1 MPKWTEEQSEA
12 IKRSGTNI
20 IVSAGAGSGKTA
32 VLTERVITKL
42 LNGVKI
48 EELIILTFTNAAAK
62 EMKDRIR
69 KKINEHEEI
78 LDNLNNLD
86 NAYITTFD
94 SFTLS
99 LVKKYNYILNVSSNL
114 NIVDNS
120 IISIIKKDYLDEV
133 FLEKYRENDSKFAK
147 LINDFT
153 IKSDKNIKESI
164 LKIIESLS
172 LKSNKEEFLDNYIN
186 DYLSDEKI
194 EEYIKEFTI
203 LLHKEIENIETNI
216 MYLENSI
223 YSDYYENMV
232 SCFSNLIN
240 AKSYDEIRRN
250 MPNSLPRRPRGS
262 DDILIYKESIDESL
276 DNLKNYLRFGSAE
289 EIKASFNITKD
300 YIESI
305 IDIIKR
311 FNKRLDKYKFD
322 FDLYE
327 FTDIELLAIK
337 LLKENAEIRDEI
349 KNSTNEILVD
359 EYQDTNDLQE
369 EFVSLISNN
378 NVYMVG
384 DIKQSIYGFRNANP
398 TIFKNKY
405 EAYSKGNGGIK
416 IDLLKNFRSRDEVL
430 NGINEIFSLIMDSY
444 IGGADYTV
452 SHKMVFGN
460 TSYNEFKAN
469 QNYDLEIYNYPYDKD
484 DKTFTKEEMEAFII
498 GKDILNKIKN
508 KYQVLDGSLRDCTY
522 KDFCIIMDRGTYYS
536 TYKKIFEYLG
546 IPVRILEDKKLTN
559 EIDIM
564 LLNNLIGLIL
574 KINSYQFDKEF
585 KYFFTSI
592 ARSYLFEFNDNK
604 IFNIIKDNSYKE
616 TLIYKKC
623 LKICENIDKLNNYEL
638 LINIIDEFDFYK
650 NSIKVGNIEDTIIRV
665 NNLLNIAD
673 NLSSMGYTLSDFK
686 EYLDKMINGSSEIT
700 YKDSLV
706 ESNSVKIMNIHKS
719 KGLEFPICYFSLFH
733 KGFNKED
740 IKSRF
745 VYDNKYGIIT
755 PYFDEGIGMTILKD
769 LLKNKYN
776 LDNISEKLRLL
787 YVAVTRAKEKMIIV
801 TSLDEERNN
810 VKEIVDNSV
819 RSKYNT
825 FLDVINSISGNL
837 SKYIKNINIDEV
849 GITKDYMYGSSN
861 NTLLDSS
868 NSVINYHTINIEN
881 EIIETK
887 HASKTIT
894 ELIDKDT
901 KNKLEYGTK
910 VHKLFETEDFLT
922 SDNERIKKLVNKF
935 NINENT
941 LIYKE
946 HEFVY
951 EKDSILYHGIIDLVL
966 IDNNIIKIIDY
977 KLKNISDEKYID
989 QLKVYYDYINMVLN
1003 QDNKIEIEVY
1013 LYSII
1018 ETKVTRINF

>member
-1 MPKWTEEQSEA
+1 MPKWTEEQSDA
-12 IKRSGTNI
+12 IKRSDTNI

-32 VLTERVITKL
+32 VLTERVIQKL

-133 FLEKYRENDSKFAK
+133 FLEKYEENDSKFNK

-153 IKSDKNIKESI
+153 IKNDKNIKDSI

-172 LKSNKEEFLDNYIN
+172 LKSNKDEFLNNYMN
-186 DYLSDEKI
+186 SYLSDEKI
-194 EEYIKEFTI
+194 EEYIKEFTNI
-203 LLHKEIENIETNI
+203 LNKEIDNIETNI
-216 MYLENSI
+216 MYLENSL

-240 AKSYDEIRRN
+240 AKSYDEIRRSI
-250 MPNSLPRRPRGS
+250 PNSLPRRPKGS
-262 DDILIYKESIDESL
+262 DDILVYKESIDESL
-276 DNLKNYLRFGSAE
+276 DNLKNYLRFNSVE
-289 EIKASFNITKD
+289 EIKASFNNTKD
-300 YIESI
+300 YIECI

-311 FNKRLDKYKFD
+311 FNKKLDKYKYEK
-322 FDLYE
+322 DLYE

-337 LLKENAEIRDEI
+337 LLKENDEIREEI

-469 QNYDLEIYNYPYDKD
+469 QNYDLEIYNYPFDKD
-484 DKTFTKEEMEAFII
+484 DKTFTKEEVEAFII
-498 GKDILNKIKN
+498 GKDILNKINN

-574 KINSYQFDKEF
+574 KINSYEFDKEF

-604 IFNIIKDNSYKE
+604 IFNIIKDNSYKD

-638 LINIIDEFDFYK
+638 LLNIIDEFDFYK

-673 NLSSMGYTLSDFK
+673 NLSNMGYTLSDFK
-686 EYLDKMINGSSEIT
+686 KYLDKMINGGSEIT

-769 LLKNKYN
+769 LLKDKYN

-801 TSLDEERNN
+801 SSLDEERNN
-810 VKEIVDNSV
+810 VKDIVDNSI
-819 RSKYNT
+819 RSKYNS
-825 FLDVINSISGNL
+825 FLDILNSISGNL
-837 SKYIKNINIDEV
+837 NKYIKNININEL
-849 GITKDYMYGSSN
+849 GITKDYMYGSSKFD
-861 NTLLDSS
+861 LLNSS
-868 NSVINYHTINIEN
+868 NNVINYHTINIEN
-881 EIIETK
+881 EIIESK
-887 HASKTIT
+887 HASKIIN

-901 KNKLEYGTK
+901 KNKLDYGTK

-922 SDNERIKKLVNKF
+922 SNNVRIKNLVSKF
-935 NINENT
+935 NINDNT

-951 EKDSILYHGIIDLVL
+951 EKESTLYHGIIDLVL
-966 IDNNIIKIIDY
+966 IDNNVIKIIDY

-1003 QDNKIEIEVY
+1003 KDNKKDIEVY